1 VNGLLIQLYIP
12 LNFLGMVY
20 REIKQSLLDLDRMFR
35 LLGEHRE
42 VEDRPGAPELLDAVA
57 EYLFAELR
65 PEVPRE
71 QRFRVLVAANV
82 CAVVARE
89 IRAGEGPAREDLE
102 LFRELLGEAAE
113 PPGDPGE
120 AAEQARRAAAELA
133 RRLRS
138 GELDDRIEELAPRLA
153 EHVRRKLE
161 VARPGYAG
169 EERNSGD

>member
-1 VNGLLIQLYIP
+1 VTQ
-12 LNFLGMVY
+12 
-20 REIKQSLLDLDRMFR
+20 
-35 LLGEHRE
+35 
-42 VEDRPGAPELLDAVA
+42 DRPDARELLEAVA

-89 IRAGEGPAREDLE
+89 LRAGEAPLREDLA
-102 LFRELLGEAAE
+102 LFRELLGEEGDLPADRELE
-113 PPGDPGE
+113 PAVRD
-120 AAEQARRAAAELA
+120 AQAELA

-138 GELDDRIEELAPRLA
+138 GDLDDRLDELTERLR

-161 VARPGYAG
+161 VARPGYEHHA
-169 EERNSGD
+169 D